1 MLATLHAQ
9 ERTMLQNQHFI
20 HSLIELR
27 DRYHIIVQE
36 CTSAISHATEQ
47 LARIYALLVDQ
58 LVEQQQFA
66 ESLLQLRAHYQT
78 QHAQQQSKAQNAKE
92 QIAHINALLAD
103 QLILQ
108 HNELQ
113 IIQSAPDTPINGET
127 SRTKVS
133 STVEPKHLDISRD
146 TSPTLVDEASSQ
158 LRHESEQQPSQQVP
172 EQLEQSASQDKSEQS
187 VAANFLQKEV
197 VGSAFNRQQNE
208 QQHSES
214 GLPIQFPEPEHSTFL
229 EYPQQLPSPKL
240 HKVPSQFL
248 KTPLLPQYQHL
259 SKSEAVE
266 QLLQENEGSILHLD
280 YIVRAVHGE
289 VEPEDLKAE
298 RLRMNDTL
306 RKGVEKGLWEKVPDS
321 PGCYTIDLKLIASNS
336 PAQDTKSRQQ
346 KQITKSNEQLLAR
359 YQNMSFTAA
368 VTTIVEENV
377 DEVLT
382 PEKVARALYG
392 EIEGKAL
399 TKAKAQVGK
408 ILWNGAKQGRWK
420 SVPGQ
425 LGAYTLTLKDK

>member
-1 MLATLHAQ
+1 
-9 ERTMLQNQHFI
+9 MLQNQHFI

-27 DRYHIIVQE
+27 DRYQTIVQE
-36 CTSAISHATEQ
+36 CASAISHATEQ
-47 LARIYALLVDQ
+47 LDRIHALLVDQ

-78 QHAQQQSKAQNAKE
+78 RHAQQQSKAQSAKE

-108 HNELQ
+108 HNDLQ
-113 IIQSAPDTPINGET
+113 ITCQSAPDTHLNGEPAST
-127 SRTKVS
+127 ELS
-133 STVEPKHLDISRD
+133 STVEPKHLDLSRSSGQ
-146 TSPTLVDEASSQ
+146 TSPILVDEALTQ
-158 LRHESEQQPSQQVP
+158 LLHENEQQPSQQAP
-172 EQLEQSASQDKSEQS
+172 EQSEQSASQDKSEQS

-197 VGSAFNRQQNE
+197 VGSAFNRKQDE
-208 QQHSES
+208 QQQSES
-214 GLPIQFPEPEHSTFL
+214 DLPIQLPDTEYSTFF

-240 HKVPSQFL
+240 HKAPSQFL

-280 YIVRAVHGE
+280 YIIRAVHGE

-321 PGCYTIDLKLIASNS
+321 PGCYTISLKLIESNS
-336 PAQDTKSRQQ
+336 ENQDTQSRKQ
-346 KQITKSNEQLLAR
+346 KQTNKSNEQLLAR

-368 VTTIVEENV
+368 VATVVEENV
-377 DEVLT
+377 GEVLT
-382 PEKVARALYG
+382 PETVARALYG

-425 LGAYTLTLKDK
+425 LGAYTLQLSTLK

>member
-1 MLATLHAQ
+1 
-9 ERTMLQNQHFI
+9 MLQNQHLI

-27 DRYHIIVQE
+27 DRYHIIVQD

-47 LARIYALLVDQ
+47 LARIHALLVDQ

-78 QHAQQQSKAQNAKE
+78 RHAQQQSKAQNAKE

-113 IIQSAPDTPINGET
+113 IIQSAPDTPISGET
-127 SRTKVS
+127 SRTEVS

-146 TSPTLVDEASSQ
+146 SEVSSPTLVDEASTQ
-158 LRHESEQQPSQQVP
+158 LLHESEQQPSQQEP
-172 EQLEQSASQDKSEQS
+172 EQSEKS
-187 VAANFLQKEV
+187 VATNLLQKEV
-197 VGSAFNRQQNE
+197 VNSAFNRQQDE
-208 QQHSES
+208 QQQSES
-214 GLPIQFPEPEHSTFL
+214 GLAIQFPDPEHSTFS
-229 EYPQQLPSPKL
+229 EHPQQLPSPKL
-240 HKVPSQFL
+240 HKVPSKFL

-266 QLLQENEGSILHLD
+266 QLLQENEGSILHVD

-289 VEPEDLKAE
+289 VEPQDLKAE

-306 RKGVEKGLWEKVPDS
+306 RKGVEKGLWEKVPDA

-336 PAQDTKSRQQ
+336 ENQDPKSRQQ

-368 VTTIVEENV
+368 VATVVEENV
-377 DEVLT
+377 GEVLT

-425 LGAYTLTLKDK
+425 LGAYTLQLSTLK

>member
-47 LARIYALLVDQ
+47 LNRIHALLVDQ
-58 LVEQQQFA
+58 LVEQQQLT

-78 QHAQQQSKAQNAKE
+78 QHAQQHSKAQSAKE

-113 IIQSAPDTPINGET
+113 IIQSAPDTPIRGET
-127 SRTKVS
+127 SRTEVS

-146 TSPTLVDEASSQ
+146 SEVSSPTLVDEVLTQ
-158 LRHESEQQPSQQVP
+158 LLHESEQQPSQQVP
-172 EQLEQSASQDKSEQS
+172 EHSEQS
-187 VAANFLQKEV
+187 VTANFLQKEV
-197 VGSAFNRQQNE
+197 VGSAFNRQQDE

-214 GLPIQFPEPEHSTFL
+214 DSPIQFPDPEHSTFL

-240 HKVPSQFL
+240 HKAQSQFL

-280 YIVRAVHGE
+280 YIVRAVQGE
-289 VEPEDLKAE
+289 VEQENLKAE

-336 PAQDTKSRQQ
+336 ENQDSKSRQQ

-377 DEVLT
+377 GEVLT

-425 LGAYTLTLKDK
+425 LGAYTLQLSTLK